1 MQDPHRLENK
11 FLMFCCVIAT
21 NVFLLLITQG
31 RDEDEVFD
39 HYNMLAPIWAF
50 LAIPLLYG
58 IQRFARAL
66 LAPSQALGTLYII
79 SFKMLGNDVWR
90 VRD

>member
-1 MQDPHRLENK
+1 
-11 FLMFCCVIAT
+11 
-21 NVFLLLITQG
+21 
-31 RDEDEVFD
+31 
-39 HYNMLAPIWAF
+39 MLAPIWAF

-79 SFKMLGNDVWR
+79 SFEMLGNDVWR